1 LQNSSLQHSEEVTLT
16 VPGVDNAQIITC
28 PTTNQEEKQSSRD
41 AGHVAPSTILVRAH
55 GALTFLTEDGGS
67 DERSS
72 QALFDQEDRV

>member
-1 LQNSSLQHSEEVTLT
+1 MLKLLLVQQLT
-16 VPGVDNAQIITC
+16 RR
-28 PTTNQEEKQSSRD
+28 QSSRD